1 MSKLLLILV
10 IMALFAVSVNVAYA
24 QTPPTT
30 PTISTVAITSS
41 PGSDNTYATG
51 DTITVSL
58 TFSEAV
64 TVTGTPY
71 VTIDIGG
78 QPRNAAYTGAGTATG
93 QILFA
98 YTVRTG
104 DRDGDGVSVLAN
116 SLTLNGGTIQATDD
130 STDAALTHAVM
141 TFATHK
147 VVTDSTLTT
156 FLDITEGAAITI
168 SATQSH
174 TMTITPRF
182 AESGYEISGIV
193 LDVKTSSP
201 TLEVTGTLTIRDNN
215 PNFQQPLVFTGS
227 LNSAGHQTL
236 RPSNL
241 SSYALESHVRLRSR
255 DSMTLTIEGTGSGS
269 VELRTMSRNANEP
282 HRVSQG
288 WSVAFTDANPRQPR
302 IALIGHQGIIPDI
315 ILAAILSEPLNGTA
329 YTAGENIEF
338 LVTFSIEIALPET
351 PVEAAFWL
359 GDGSEH
365 MRHARLV
372 NHFLGNY
379 QNLVFAYTVQPGDID
394 TDGVL
399 LGENPLGTNADSTIT
414 NVYANQVAANTLV
427 AAVQGGANQRV
438 DGSMPQVCGEVL
450 CGNLELELFVYDHE
464 STVGANPNDA
474 VRDGQYLFFSI
485 DEAQSPTPFRT
496 FGALSATVFGYSGK
510 EYSWSLVQLFIPDGQ
525 TEGVNSNPQ
534 IHSRITLTQRAL
546 NRLALDVGGD
556 ELFLFSEGGDL
567 GVVIYWDNPGLTWTT
582 DNAVSF
588 KIVEV
593 PVTATFDA
601 ASYTGDEGDTFE
613 VTVTLGESFE
623 TKTVTLPLTA
633 TGDGR
638 ATDADYSGVPT
649 ELVFAPGETEK
660 TFTVT
665 VTDDDVDDDDESI
678 TLSFGTLPTTVKT
691 GGDHETATI
700 TIRDDDDPELEVEF
714 GADMY
719 AVAEGGTQSVTVTL
733 SADPER
739 TVAIPVVVAA
749 NQGGATSADYSGLP
763 TSVTFSSGETS
774 KSFAFMATQDTED
787 DDGESVRLGFGTL
800 PERVSEGATGET
812 TVNIGDDDDPHV
824 TVQFGADTYTV
835 AEGGTQSVTV
845 TLSADPERTIAIP
858 VVVAAN
864 QGGATSADYSG
875 RPASLTFSSG
885 ETSKLFTFMATQ
897 DTEDDDGES
906 VKLGFGTL
914 PARVSEG
921 ARDETTVHIGDDDD
935 PHLTVQFGADTY
947 AVADGGT
954 RAVTVTLSS
963 DPERTVAIP
972 VVVAANQ
979 GGATSADYSGVPA
992 SVTFNAGQ
1000 TSGTLTFNATDDT
1013 VDDDDE
1019 SVKLGLGTLPPRVS
1033 LGARNEATVSI
1044 TDDDDPQVSVSFG
1057 ADTYAVARAGFKLKY
1072 KGSENFL

>member
-1 MSKLLLILV
+1 MKDVRGCAATPYDFMQRKRALSKLLLILV
-10 IMALFAVSVNVAYA
+10 IVTVFAVSANTVYA

-30 PTISTVAITSS
+30 PTVSTVAITSN
-41 PGSDNTYATG
+41 PGTDNTYAAA

-71 VTIDIGG
+71 VTLDIGG

-130 STDAALTHAVM
+130 STDAALTHLVM

-156 FLDITEGAAITI
+156 FLDITEGTAITI

-174 TMTITPRF
+174 TMTITPQF
-182 AESGYEISGIV
+182 APSGYEISGIV
-193 LDVKTSSP
+193 LDVKTPSP

-215 PNFQQPLVFTGS
+215 PNLQQPLVFTGS
-227 LNSAGHQTL
+227 LTSTGHQTL

-241 SSYALESHVRLRSR
+241 SSYALESAVRVISQN
-255 DSMTLTIEGTGSGS
+255 SMTLTIEGTGSGS
-269 VELRTMSRNANEP
+269 VELRTMSRNADEP
-282 HRVSQG
+282 NRISEG
-288 WSVAFTDANPRQPR
+288 WRVAFTDAKPQQPR
-302 IALIGHQGIIPDI
+302 IALIGHQGLIPDI
-315 ILAAILSEPLNGTA
+315 ILAEILSEPLNGTA

-372 NHFLGNY
+372 NHFEGNY
-379 QNLVFAYTVQPGDID
+379 YNLVFAYTVQPGDID

-399 LGENPLGTNADSTIT
+399 LGENPLGTNADTAIT

-427 AAVQGGANQRV
+427 AAVEGGANQSV
-438 DGSMPQVCGEVL
+438 DGSMTQVCGEVL

-464 STVGANPNDA
+464 STVGGSPNDA
-474 VRDGQYLFFSI
+474 VRDGQYWFFTI

-496 FGALSATVFGYSGK
+496 FGALSAAVFGYSGK
-510 EYSWSLVQLFIPDGQ
+510 EYLLSHVELFIPDG
-525 TEGVNSNPQ
+525 ENEAVNSTLQ
-534 IHSRITLTQRAL
+534 IFSRILLSQRAL
-546 NRLALDVGGD
+546 DRLALDVGGD

-567 GVVIYWDNPGLTWTT
+567 GVIIYWENPGLTWTT

-588 KIVEV
+588 KIVEA

-601 ASYTGDEGDTFE
+601 ASYTGDEGATFE

-633 TGDGR
+633 TGNGG
-638 ATDADYSGVPT
+638 ATAADYSGVP
-649 ELVFAPGETEK
+649 ESLVFAPGETEK
-660 TFTVT
+660 SFTVT
-665 VTDDDVDDDDESI
+665 LTDDDMDDDDETV

-700 TIRDDDDPELEVEF
+700 TIRDDDDPEVEVEF
-714 GADMY
+714 GAAAY

-749 NQGGATSADYSGLP
+749 NQGGATSADYSGVP
-763 TSVTFSSGETS
+763 V
-774 KSFAFMATQDTED
+774 
-787 DDGESVRLGFGTL
+787 
-800 PERVSEGATGET
+800 ER
-812 TVNIGDDDDPHV
+812 HL
-824 TVQFGADTYTV
+824 QC
-835 AEGGTQSVTV
+835 
-845 TLSADPERTIAIP
+845 
-858 VVVAAN
+858 
-864 QGGATSADYSG
+864 
-875 RPASLTFSSG
+875 
-885 ETSKLFTFMATQ
+885 
-897 DTEDDDGES
+897 
-906 VKLGFGTL
+906 
-914 PARVSEG
+914 G
-921 ARDETTVHIGDDDD
+921 ARPPGRSLSR
-935 PHLTVQFGADTY
+935 PGR
-947 AVADGGT
+947 T
-954 RAVTVTLSS
+954 RSTMT
-963 DPERTVAIP
+963 
-972 VVVAANQ
+972 
-979 GGATSADYSGVPA
+979 
-992 SVTFNAGQ
+992 
-1000 TSGTLTFNATDDT
+1000 
-1013 VDDDDE
+1013 
-1019 SVKLGLGTLPPRVS
+1019 
-1033 LGARNEATVSI
+1033 
-1044 TDDDDPQVSVSFG
+1044 
-1057 ADTYAVARAGFKLKY
+1057 ARA
-1072 KGSENFL
+1072 